1 METTEGEAE
10 ATVESPREVRSQVA
24 EADKVNGAD
33 GNTPTNRHPGSRQWE
48 ERNPCV
54 SSEEETL
61 WETELHTQREEKRM
75 RGGLGTRE
83 ERGGQGSVR
92 VGGQAALNME
102 ADGAKTPEG
111 KGERVCREDKKV
123 RGRNGVVVAVRKFRV
138 QYQRW

>member
-1 METTEGEAE
+1 M
-10 ATVESPREVRSQVA
+10 A

-33 GNTPTNRHPGSRQWE
+33 GDTPTNRHPGSRQRE

-54 SSEEETL
+54 SSEEEPL
-61 WETELHTQREEKRM
+61 WETELHTQREKKDDRRVVEKKESDDV
-75 RGGLGTRE
+75 GTRQ

-111 KGERVCREDKKV
+111 KGERVCREDKK
-123 RGRNGVVVAVRKFRV
+123 G
-138 QYQRW
+138 